1 MMMERVCGEVRLIE
15 NPRLDFLSARSVVV
29 KKALIVFKFKK
40 GSPVAAC
47 KYTSFDDPAKTVKT
61 RLPTPPILGH
71 LEAFSVCKL
80 ANDTKVIL
88 SGGHWEFGK
97 RFPTV

>member
-1 MMMERVCGEVRLIE
+1 MVIK
-15 NPRLDFLSARSVVV
+15 N
-29 KKALIVFKFKK
+29 ALIVLKW
-40 GSPVAAC
+40 GDPVAAF
-47 KYTSFDDPAKTVKT
+47 KYSSFYNPAKTVES
-61 RLPTPPILGH
+61 RLPNLPFNLH
-71 LEAFSVCKL
+71 YFSLCKL